1 MPYDVLV
8 QVMDAVRFF
17 EAVQDGQMVQA
28 ELFPDISIGDA
39 PLRELQ
45 PGRLNRGDVE
55 TGTPHGA
62 PSHARTKK
70 GSALNLVSMMDIFT
84 ILVFFLLVNSA
95 ETEVLPNPKE
105 IQLPESAALE
115 KARESVVVMVTDDQ
129 MLVQGRPVTTVA
141 AALAGDELV
150 IPDLKVALRQQT
162 DRVLIQQAKAD
173 IAARE
178 VTILGDR
185 ELPYRLLKRVMAS
198 CTAADFGQ
206 ISLAVVQK
214 DGAPPP
220 QVAAL

>member
-1 MPYDVLV
+1 M
-8 QVMDAVRFF
+8 
-17 EAVQDGQMVQA
+17 QMSKRA
-28 ELFPDISIGDA
+28 
-39 PLRELQ
+39 LRME
-45 PGRLNRGDVE
+45 RHHR
-55 TGTPHGA
+55 
-62 PSHARTKK
+62 RTKK
-70 GSALNLVSMMDIFT
+70 GSALSLVSMMDIFT
-84 ILVFFLLVNSA
+84 ILVFFLLVSSA
-95 ETEVLPNPKE
+95 ETEVLPSPKE
-105 IQLPESAALE
+105 IRLPESAALE
-115 KARESVVVMVTDDQ
+115 KARESVVVMVTDTQ
-129 MLVQGRPVTTVA
+129 ILVQGRPVTTVA

-150 IPDLKVALRQQT
+150 IAELKDALRQQT

-198 CTAADFGQ
+198 CTAAEFGQ

>member
-1 MPYDVLV
+1 ME
-8 QVMDAVRFF
+8 RHH
-17 EAVQDGQMVQA
+17 
-28 ELFPDISIGDA
+28 
-39 PLRELQ
+39 R
-45 PGRLNRGDVE
+45 
-55 TGTPHGA
+55 
-62 PSHARTKK
+62 RTRK
-70 GSALNLVSMMDIFT
+70 GSALSLVSMMDIFT
-84 ILVFFLLVNSA
+84 ILVFFLLVSSA

-115 KARESVVVMVTDDQ
+115 KARESVVVMVTDTQ
-129 MLVQGRPVTTVA
+129 ILVQGRPVTTVA

-150 IPDLKVALRQQT
+150 IDELKAALRQQT

-198 CTAADFGQ
+198 CTAAEFGQ

-220 QVAAL
+220 QVAGL

>member
-1 MPYDVLV
+1 V
-8 QVMDAVRFF
+8 QMSKRA
-17 EAVQDGQMVQA
+17 
-28 ELFPDISIGDA
+28 
-39 PLRELQ
+39 LRME
-45 PGRLNRGDVE
+45 RHHR
-55 TGTPHGA
+55 
-62 PSHARTKK
+62 RTKK
-70 GSALNLVSMMDIFT
+70 GSALSLVSMMDIFT
-84 ILVFFLLVNSA
+84 ILVFFLLVSSA

-105 IQLPESAALE
+105 IRLPESAALE
-115 KARESVVVMVTDDQ
+115 KARESVVVMVTDTQ
-129 MLVQGRPVTTVA
+129 ILVQGRPVTTVA

-150 IPDLKVALRQQT
+150 IAELKDALRQQT

-198 CTAADFGQ
+198 CTAAEFGQ

>member
-1 MPYDVLV
+1 M
-8 QVMDAVRFF
+8 
-17 EAVQDGQMVQA
+17 QMSKRA
-28 ELFPDISIGDA
+28 
-39 PLRELQ
+39 LRME
-45 PGRLNRGDVE
+45 RHHR
-55 TGTPHGA
+55 
-62 PSHARTKK
+62 RTKK
-70 GSALNLVSMMDIFT
+70 GSALSLVSMMDIFT
-84 ILVFFLLVNSA
+84 ILVFFLLVSSA

-115 KARESVVVMVTDDQ
+115 KARESVVVMVTDTQ
-129 MLVQGRPVTTVA
+129 ILVQGRPVTTVA

-150 IPDLKVALRQQT
+150 IAELKDALRQQT

-198 CTAADFGQ
+198 CTAAEFGQ

>member
-1 MPYDVLV
+1 MERHHKR
-8 QVMDAVRFF
+8 MK
-17 EAVQDGQMVQA
+17 
-28 ELFPDISIGDA
+28 S
-39 PLRELQ
+39 
-45 PGRLNRGDVE
+45 
-55 TGTPHGA
+55 
-62 PSHARTKK
+62 

-84 ILVFFLLVNSA
+84 ILVFFLLVSSA

-129 MLVQGRPVTTVA
+129 ILVQGRPVVSVA
-141 AALAGDELV
+141 AALKGDALV
-150 IPDLKVALRQQT
+150 IPALKDALRQQT
-162 DRVLIQQAKAD
+162 DRVLIQQARVG

-185 ELPYRLLKRVMAS
+185 DLPYRLLKRVMAS
-198 CTAADFGQ
+198 CTDAEFGQ

-220 QVAAL
+220 AQVAAL

>member
-1 MPYDVLV
+1 ME
-8 QVMDAVRFF
+8 R
-17 EAVQDGQMVQA
+17 
-28 ELFPDISIGDA
+28 
-39 PLRELQ
+39 
-45 PGRLNRGDVE
+45 
-55 TGTPHGA
+55 H
-62 PSHARTKK
+62 HKRTRK
-70 GSALNLVSMMDIFT
+70 GSALSLVSMMDIFT
-84 ILVFFLLVNSA
+84 ILVFFLLVSSA

-115 KARESVVVMVTDDQ
+115 KARESVVVMVTDTQ
-129 MLVQGRPVTTVA
+129 ILVQGRPVATVA
-141 AALAGDELV
+141 GALAGDELV
-150 IPDLKVALRQQT
+150 IPELKDALRQQT

-198 CTAADFGQ
+198 CTAAEFGQ

-214 DGAPPP
+214 DGAPAAA

>member
-1 MPYDVLV
+1 VKMSKR
-8 QVMDAVRFF
+8 A
-17 EAVQDGQMVQA
+17 
-28 ELFPDISIGDA
+28 
-39 PLRELQ
+39 LRME
-45 PGRLNRGDVE
+45 RHHR
-55 TGTPHGA
+55 
-62 PSHARTKK
+62 RTKK
-70 GSALNLVSMMDIFT
+70 GSALSLVSMMDIFT
-84 ILVFFLLVNSA
+84 ILVFFLLVSSA

-105 IQLPESAALE
+105 IRLPESAALE
-115 KARESVVVMVTDDQ
+115 KARESVVVMVTDTQ
-129 MLVQGRPVTTVA
+129 ILVQGRPVTTVA

-150 IPDLKVALRQQT
+150 IAELKDALRQQT

-198 CTAADFGQ
+198 CTAAEFGQ

>member
-1 MPYDVLV
+1 M
-8 QVMDAVRFF
+8 
-17 EAVQDGQMVQA
+17 QMSKRA
-28 ELFPDISIGDA
+28 
-39 PLRELQ
+39 LRME
-45 PGRLNRGDVE
+45 RHHR
-55 TGTPHGA
+55 
-62 PSHARTKK
+62 RTKK
-70 GSALNLVSMMDIFT
+70 GSALSLVSMMDIFT
-84 ILVFFLLVNSA
+84 ILVFFLLVSSA

-105 IQLPESAALE
+105 IRLPESAALE
-115 KARESVVVMVTDDQ
+115 KARESVVVMVTDTQ
-129 MLVQGRPVTTVA
+129 ILVQGRPVTTVA

-150 IPDLKVALRQQT
+150 IAELKDALRQQT

-198 CTAADFGQ
+198 CTAAEFGQ

>member
-1 MPYDVLV
+1 M
-8 QVMDAVRFF
+8 
-17 EAVQDGQMVQA
+17 QMSKRA
-28 ELFPDISIGDA
+28 
-39 PLRELQ
+39 LRME
-45 PGRLNRGDVE
+45 RHHR
-55 TGTPHGA
+55 
-62 PSHARTKK
+62 RTRK
-70 GSALNLVSMMDIFT
+70 GSALSLVSMMDIFT
-84 ILVFFLLVNSA
+84 ILVFFLLVSSA

-115 KARESVVVMVTDDQ
+115 KARESVVVMVTDTQ
-129 MLVQGRPVTTVA
+129 ILVQGRPVTTVA

-150 IPDLKVALRQQT
+150 IAELKAALRQQT

-198 CTAADFGQ
+198 CTAAEFGQ

-220 QVAAL
+220 PRVAGL

>member
-1 MPYDVLV
+1 M
-8 QVMDAVRFF
+8 
-17 EAVQDGQMVQA
+17 QMSKRA
-28 ELFPDISIGDA
+28 
-39 PLRELQ
+39 LRME
-45 PGRLNRGDVE
+45 RHHR
-55 TGTPHGA
+55 
-62 PSHARTKK
+62 RTRK
-70 GSALNLVSMMDIFT
+70 GSALSLVSMMDIFT
-84 ILVFFLLVNSA
+84 ILVFFLLVSSA

-115 KARESVVVMVTDDQ
+115 KARESVVVMVTDTQ
-129 MLVQGRPVTTVA
+129 ILVQGRPVTTVA

-150 IPDLKVALRQQT
+150 IAELKAALRQQT

-198 CTAADFGQ
+198 CTAAEFGQ

-220 QVAAL
+220 PQVAGL

>member
-1 MPYDVLV
+1 M
-8 QVMDAVRFF
+8 
-17 EAVQDGQMVQA
+17 QMSKRA
-28 ELFPDISIGDA
+28 
-39 PLRELQ
+39 LRME
-45 PGRLNRGDVE
+45 RHHRRN
-55 TGTPHGA
+55 
-62 PSHARTKK
+62 KK
-70 GSALNLVSMMDIFT
+70 GSALSLVSIMDIFT
-84 ILVFFLLVNSA
+84 ILVFFLLVSSA

-115 KARESVVVMVTDDQ
+115 KARESVVVMVTDQ
-129 MLVQGRPVTTVA
+129 QILVQGRPVATVA
-141 AALAGDELV
+141 AAMAGDELV
-150 IPDLKVALRQQT
+150 IPELKAALRQQT

-198 CTAADFGQ
+198 CTAAEFGQ

-220 QVAAL
+220 PRVAAL

>member
-1 MPYDVLV
+1 VKMSKR
-8 QVMDAVRFF
+8 A
-17 EAVQDGQMVQA
+17 
-28 ELFPDISIGDA
+28 
-39 PLRELQ
+39 LRME
-45 PGRLNRGDVE
+45 RHHR
-55 TGTPHGA
+55 
-62 PSHARTKK
+62 RTRK
-70 GSALNLVSMMDIFT
+70 GSALSLVSMMDIFT
-84 ILVFFLLVNSA
+84 ILVFFLLVSSA

-105 IQLPESAALE
+105 IKLPESAALE
-115 KARESVVVMVTDDQ
+115 KARESVVVMVTETQ
-129 MLVQGRPVTTVA
+129 ILVQGRPVTTVA

-150 IPDLKVALRQQT
+150 IAELKDALRQQT

>member
-1 MPYDVLV
+1 MK
-8 QVMDAVRFF
+8 MSKRA
-17 EAVQDGQMVQA
+17 
-28 ELFPDISIGDA
+28 
-39 PLRELQ
+39 LRME
-45 PGRLNRGDVE
+45 RHHR
-55 TGTPHGA
+55 
-62 PSHARTKK
+62 RTKK
-70 GSALNLVSMMDIFT
+70 GSALSLVSMMDIFT
-84 ILVFFLLVNSA
+84 ILVFFLLVSSA

-105 IQLPESAALE
+105 IRLPESAALE
-115 KARESVVVMVTDDQ
+115 KARESVVVMVTDTQ
-129 MLVQGRPVTTVA
+129 ILVQGRPVTTVA

-150 IPDLKVALRQQT
+150 IAELKDALRQQT

-198 CTAADFGQ
+198 CTAAEFGQ